1 MAKDYYDDMQERP
14 SWRSRSDGQ
23 RTKPS
28 RGLIWTIALGIAICV
43 VVIVIWYQFFPDQTG
58 KSTEG
63 PKAVVEVLPQVEKIS
78 DAPEVSAV
86 VAPPV
91 DVTPAPAVI
100 SPSDAAVTDTQA
112 RSLSDRPAPVRSSS
126 SLTVQYADHLVAANE
141 DLATIAAMYNLKT
154 QTLISVNQIRN
165 IQAIREGVTLRIP
178 DRDGQLYT
186 VREGDMLST
195 IARKYSPSLG
205 WKTLQEINGLKS
217 ENILVGQQL
226 FIPDTSST
234 ATNQL
239 ADVAPIQFQKP
250 ASGTITTLFG
260 QPYINP
266 ATGISE
272 SISGILIVGNWGSA
286 VVASASGQVVDA
298 GYEVKGR
305 GRFVVLSH
313 EGGYRTSY
321 HHLENVEVRI
331 GMTLSKGDTIGSIG
345 TSGTSYERPTLFFSI
360 EQSGIAL
367 DPIQFF

>member
-14 SWRSRSDGQ
+14 SWRSGRDGE

-43 VVIVIWYQFFPDQTG
+43 VVIVIWYQFFPAQGAKDPS
-58 KSTEG
+58 KVE
-63 PKAVVEVLPQVEKIS
+63 VVREVLPQVETIV
-78 DAPEVSAV
+78 DAPIVPTPTPVSTPEAV
-86 VAPPV
+86 SLADAPV
-91 DVTPAPAVI
+91 V
-100 SPSDAAVTDTQA
+100 DTQA
-112 RSLSDRPAPVRSSS
+112 RSLSDRPVARTSSN
-126 SLTVQYADHLVAANE
+126 SLVVQFIDHSVAEGE
-141 DLATIAAMYNLKT
+141 DLGSIAQLYSLKT

-165 IQAIREGVTLRIP
+165 IQAIKEGVVLRIP

-205 WKTLQEINGLKS
+205 WKTLQEMNGLKN
-217 ENILVGQQL
+217 ENILVGQQI
-226 FIPDTSST
+226 FIPDTTSSSLS
-234 ATNQL
+234 QL

-250 ASGTITTLFG
+250 TSGSITALFG
-260 QPYINP
+260 QPIDNP
-266 ATGISE
+266 ATGTKE
-272 SISGILIVGNWGSA
+272 SLGGILIVGSYGSA
-286 VVASASGQVVDA
+286 VVASAAGQVVDA

-305 GRFVVLSH
+305 GRFVVISH
-313 EGGYRTSY
+313 EGGYKTSY

-331 GMTLSKGDTIGSIG
+331 GMTLAKGETIGSIG

-367 DPIQFF
+367 DPAQFF

>member
-14 SWRSRSDGQ
+14 SWHSKTEGQ

-43 VVIVIWYQFFPDQTG
+43 VVIVIWYQFFPAREAKG
-58 KSTEG
+58 NEG
-63 PKAVVEVLPQVEKIS
+63 SKTVAELLPKVEKIS
-78 DAPEVSAV
+78 DAPEVVPVAV
-86 VAPPV
+86 PIPEPSS
-91 DVTPAPAVI
+91 TPAISSIADATVI
-100 SPSDAAVTDTQA
+100 DTQA
-112 RSLSDRPAPVRSSS
+112 RALSDRPAPARSSS
-126 SLTVQYADHLVAANE
+126 TVTIQYADHIVASGE
-141 DLATIAAMYNLKT
+141 DLSSIAAMYNLKT

-165 IQAIREGVTLRIP
+165 IQAIREGATLKIP

-234 ATNQL
+234 STTQL
-239 ADVAPIQFQKP
+239 ADVAPIQFQIP

-260 QPYINP
+260 QPYTNP
-266 ATGISE
+266 ATGKSE
-272 SISGILIVGNWGSA
+272 SITGILIVGNWGSA

-321 HHLENVEVRI
+321 YHLENVEVRI
-331 GMTLSKGDTIGSIG
+331 GMTLSKGETIGSIG
-345 TSGTSYERPTLFFSI
+345 TSGTSYDRPTLFFSI

-367 DPIQFF
+367 DPTQFF

>member
-1 MAKDYYDDMQERP
+1 MAKDYYDDMQERS
-14 SWRSRSDGQ
+14 SWRAKTEGQ

-43 VVIVIWYQFFPDQTG
+43 VVIVIWYQFFPALDSKG
-58 KSTEG
+58 GEVSK
-63 PKAVVEVLPQVEKIS
+63 PVVELLPTVEKIS
-78 DAPEVSAV
+78 DAPEVVPVLAPSAEPPSTP
-86 VAPPV
+86 VAGSI
-91 DVTPAPAVI
+91 A
-100 SPSDAAVTDTQA
+100 DAAVIDTQA
-112 RSLSDRPAPVRSSS
+112 RSLSDRPAPVRSANSV
-126 SLTVQYADHLVAANE
+126 TIQYADHLVAAGE
-141 DLATIAAMYNLKT
+141 DLASIAAMYTLKT

-165 IQAIREGVTLRIP
+165 IQAIREGVTLKIP

-226 FIPDTSST
+226 FIPDTSSAST
-234 ATNQL
+234 SQL
-239 ADVAPIQFQKP
+239 TDVAPIQFQKP

-260 QPYINP
+260 QPYSNP
-266 ATGISE
+266 ATGTSE
-272 SISGILIVGNWGSA
+272 SITGILLVGNWGSA

-321 HHLENVEVRI
+321 YHLENVEVRI
-331 GMTLSKGDTIGSIG
+331 GMTLSKGETIGSIG
-345 TSGTSYERPTLFFSI
+345 TSGTSYDRPTLFFSI

-367 DPIQFF
+367 DPTQFF